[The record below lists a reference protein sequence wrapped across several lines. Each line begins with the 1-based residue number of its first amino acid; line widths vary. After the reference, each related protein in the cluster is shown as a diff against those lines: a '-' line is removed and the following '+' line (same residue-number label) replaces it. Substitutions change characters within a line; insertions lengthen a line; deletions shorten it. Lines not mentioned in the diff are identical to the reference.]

1 MYPAPARAATNRLPG
16 FTVER
21 SRVEY
26 IIVNLVIVF
35 GFFWAFQTLRDR
47 RRYRQI
53 VARGTGIA
61 EVPVEELVEAFYRS
75 DERVAEIRRYVK
87 ISQEELLGD
96 VKSSLEQNPD
106 RVALLTH
113 LREIARQ
120 RDNAQTLIAEGSIDL
135 EEMRKMLFFAS
146 FLSAKEC
153 ILGFVY
159 DRRYDADHKRDLAAP
174 PTPA

>member
-1 MYPAPARAATNRLPG
+1 M
-16 FTVER
+16 TVER

-35 GFFWAFQTLRDR
+35 GFFWGFQTVRDR

-53 VARGTGIA
+53 VARGAGIA

-96 VKSSLEQNPD
+96 VKSSLGQNPD
-106 RVALLTH
+106 RSALLAH

-174 PTPA
+174 QTPA